1 MREETLIAFLADC
14 VIGIC
19 RSTLP
24 ENFKKDKYLAIET
37 SESNLCYDLNMIGS
51 LRGKII
57 SKGDKSVILE
67 TNGVG
72 YKVSISPDTFSRL
85 KNDGETFFF
94 IHTHV
99 REDSFDLYGFLENEE
114 LEFFLMLLN
123 VSGIGPKGAL
133 AILGIAS
140 IETLKKAISS
150 SDLPY
155 LTKISG
161 IGRKTAE
168 KILLELRDKVGAPT
182 EGTLQGELDALEA
195 LKSLGYSQNEARDA
209 LKQIDAGTDTNTKV
223 REALKILGQKK

>member
-1 MREETLIAFLADC
+1 
-14 VIGIC
+14 
-19 RSTLP
+19 
-24 ENFKKDKYLAIET
+24 
-37 SESNLCYDLNMIGS
+37 MIGS

-72 YKVSISPDTFSRL
+72 YKVSISPDTISRVKIEDEVFL
-85 KNDGETFFF
+85 F

-99 REDSFDLYGFLENEE
+99 REDSFDLYGFLENQE

-133 AILGIAS
+133 TILGVAS
-140 IETLKKAISS
+140 IETLRKAISS
-150 SDLPY
+150 NDLAY

-168 KILLELRDKVGAPT
+168 KILIELRDKVGKDT
-182 EGTLQGELDALEA
+182 EVTLQGELDALEA

-223 REALKILGQKK
+223 REALKILGRK